1 MNKESVSTWWKL
13 NPKLL
18 DHETSSSHI
27 LAFKNWKE
35 FEIRIKS
42 ESTIDKIEQD
52 EIKSETK
59 KWREILTRL
68 LDIIRFLAKQ
78 NLAFRGHREELRSCH
93 NDEINNKGNFLE

>member
-1 MNKESVSTWWKL
+1 MSLVQVIF
-13 NPKLL
+13 LL
-18 DHETSSSHI
+18 FT
-27 LAFKNWKE
+27 KCKE

-93 NDEINNKGNFLE
+93 NDEIIIKEIFLN